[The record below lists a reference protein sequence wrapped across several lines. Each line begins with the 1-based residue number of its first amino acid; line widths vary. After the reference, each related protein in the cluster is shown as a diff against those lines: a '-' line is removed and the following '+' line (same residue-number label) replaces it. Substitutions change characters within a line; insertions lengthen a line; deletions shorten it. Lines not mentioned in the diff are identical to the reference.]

1 VVGESTGE
9 RRRRDRG
16 GAPAVTWTPARL
28 EVVKL
33 NARPGKLEGGLV
45 KV

>member
-9 RRRRDRG
+9 RWRRDRG